1 MRQFVSGTDSN
12 SGLPKKPGRT
22 NRRETGDGLLLVR
35 RQGVAGPQKIA
46 NLRQRTS
53 SKAKSRRRSVV
64 KRRPATE

>member
-35 RQGVAGPQKIA
+35 RQGVAG
-46 NLRQRTS
+46 
-53 SKAKSRRRSVV
+53 
-64 KRRPATE
+64 